1 MKAFPIVWRPPTTGF
16 IKINVDA
23 AVSQSRT
30 TLAAVARNDKG
41 EVLGIWAKADCVEEH
56 EVAEAK
62 AVLWALQ
69 MAMEEDYS
77 RVIVEGDA
85 KGIMDPLQQPLNPV
99 NWTISSILGDVHS
112 IAAYFLNCN
121 SQWIRRGGNNFAL
134 TIAKFASSLSYFV
147 CNAENIPQVIL
158 QAWQLDVLSFSI
170 Q

>member
-16 IKINVDA
+16 IKINVNA

-41 EVLGIWAKADCVEEH
+41 EVLGTWAKADCVEEH

-85 KGIMDPLQQPLNPV
+85 KGIMDPLQ
-99 NWTISSILGDVHS
+99 
-112 IAAYFLNCN
+112 
-121 SQWIRRGGNNFAL
+121 
-134 TIAKFASSLSYFV
+134 
-147 CNAENIPQVIL
+147 
-158 QAWQLDVLSFSI
+158 
-170 Q
+170 